1 MNDTLIGKAKE
12 AGGDDE
18 SDMQLE
24 HVSELAF
31 GVDIPHDEEVEIIDG
46 KKVRLKFLVWCPKFM
61 RMGQKISALKEVGKD
76 MEKKTVEQLQK
87 ILVNMVPAALEG
99 VMACELFRLRH
110 ADTCPKIVHLLIRQA
125 MGAISQGQDGVCEQL
140 GSLYV
145 DVQKDVKE
153 AMDTEAI
160 KTFNALLEA

>member
-1 MNDTLIGKAKE
+1 
-12 AGGDDE
+12 
-18 SDMQLE
+18 
-24 HVSELAF
+24 
-31 GVDIPHDEEVEIIDG
+31 
-46 KKVRLKFLVWCPKFM
+46 
-61 RMGQKISALKEVGKD
+61 

-125 MGAISQGQDGVCEQL
+125 MGAISQRQDGVFQQL

-160 KTFNALLEA
+160 KTFNALLEAWPKKFDRKKALDVMENDAAVTIFESMK